1 MNADFGDRALSK
13 LRQKAVALF
22 CGCGGLALGFRN
34 AGFKIVAAFDNW
46 DPALTVF
53 RKNFPKS
60 QVFNC
65 DLGNLNGNYDI
76 FAQFDPDIIIGGP
89 PCQDYSHAGKRN
101 EDFGRADLTISFA
114 EIVAEIRPIWFIME
128 NVDQI
133 VKSQK
138 LIEAQDM
145 LRKAGFGLTGKI
157 LNASLYGVPQ
167 IRKRY
172 FLIGRLNAPDGF
184 FNEYLDS
191 GKTSRPMTVREY
203 MGSILDVEHY
213 YRHPRTYG
221 RRAVFS
227 IDEPSPTVRGV
238 NRPIPPNYRRH
249 PGDTAPISMNVR
261 PLTTI
266 ERSYIQT
273 FPEGFI
279 FEGSKT
285 DLEQMIG
292 NAVSVKLAEY
302 VARRIIAFSKKCEEE
317 KENQA
322 KEYQLKFV

>member
-1 MNADFGDRALSK
+1 MNAGFGDRALSE
-13 LRQKAVALF
+13 LRQKAVALLS
-22 CGCGGLALGFRN
+22 GCGGLALGFRN
-34 AGFKIVAAFDNW
+34 AGFEVVAAFDNW

-53 RKNFPKS
+53 RKNFPES

-76 FAQFDPDIIIGGP
+76 FAQFDPDIIVGGP

-114 EIVAEIRPIWFIME
+114 EIVAEIKPVWFVME

-133 VKSQK
+133 VNSQR
-138 LIEAQDM
+138 LIKAQNM
-145 LRKAGFGLTGKI
+145 LRKAGFGLTEKI

-184 FNEYLDS
+184 LNEYLDS
-191 GKTSRPMTVREY
+191 GLASRPMTVREY

-238 NRPIPPNYRRH
+238 NRPIPRNYRRH
-249 PGDTAPISMNVR
+249 PGDTTPISMNVR

-273 FPEGFI
+273 FPKGFV

-292 NAVSVKLAEY
+292 NAVPVKLAEY
-302 VARRIIAFSKKCEEE
+302 VAKRIIAFSRKCEEE
-317 KENQA
+317 EANQA
-322 KEYQLKFV
+322 KKYQLRLV